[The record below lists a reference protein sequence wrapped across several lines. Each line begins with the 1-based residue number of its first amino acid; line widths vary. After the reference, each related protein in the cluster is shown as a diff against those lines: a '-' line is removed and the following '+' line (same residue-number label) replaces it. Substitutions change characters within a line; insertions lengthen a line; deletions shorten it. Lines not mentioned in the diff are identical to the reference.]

1 MKSPYPEYDVL
12 EKWNSPSFNAQ
23 TRSVLEKRLHEAPPR
38 RFFNEEQ
45 LAVLTAIV
53 DRIAPSFAGEPPP
66 IALWIDERLFFNR
79 GEGFRHEGE
88 LPLQESW
95 RIGVCAIDCEAQ
107 RQFSRGMP
115 ALNSADRDNVLSAVQ
130 KGDVDEGPWHGVTAK
145 TFFSDALLKT
155 IIGLAYSHPAAWS
168 EIGFGGPASPRGYV
182 RLGFN
187 ERDPWE
193 AERAR

>member
-1 MKSPYPEYDVL
+1 MRSPYPEYDVL
-12 EKWNSPSFNAQ
+12 EKWNSPSFDAQ
-23 TRSVLEKRLHEAPPR
+23 TRRVLEKRLHEVPPR
-38 RFFNEEQ
+38 RFFTEDQ
-45 LAVLTAIV
+45 LAVLSAIV
-53 DRIAPSFAGEPPP
+53 ESIAPAFADGPPP

-95 RIGVCAIDCEAQ
+95 RIGVSAIDCEA
-107 RQFSRGMP
+107 RRRFSRGMP
-115 ALNSADRDNVLSAVQ
+115 ALDSASRDSVLRAVQ
-130 KGDVDEGPWHGVTAK
+130 NGEVDEGPWHGVTAK

-155 IIGLAYSHPAAWS
+155 IVGLAYSHPSAWS

-187 ERDPWE
+187 ERDAWE
-193 AERAR
+193 AERAQ